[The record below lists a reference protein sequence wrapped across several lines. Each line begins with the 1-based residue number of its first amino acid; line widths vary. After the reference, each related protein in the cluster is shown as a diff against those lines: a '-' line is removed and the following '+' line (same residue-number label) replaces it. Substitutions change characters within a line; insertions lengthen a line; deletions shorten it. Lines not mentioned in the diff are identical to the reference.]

1 MDTIWKKRKEGFK
14 GTLFFY
20 MEVQTNFSGSKSLH
34 TINRKSD
41 KNSQILTIDVK
52 ENHTHKS
59 LQLEYRIS
67 TN

>member
-1 MDTIWKKRKEGFK
+1 
-14 GTLFFY
+14 

-41 KNSQILTIDVK
+41 ENGQILTIDVK